1 MYEAAGYGREEIG
14 GKVALVVFGYT
25 TDMPYTAFLLCFH
38 LFSRPELLEKVREK
52 VKGKEVEGLQ
62 DCRLMK
68 AAWLETLR
76 VCTSAHSVR
85 EVVSDTVVDG
95 FLFKKGAM
103 VMGVSRCVVPI
114 PYHHHHSTVTN
125 SKQQNPTNC
134 TGNVGG
140 RTREMKYQQ
149 VLG

>member
-103 VMGVSRCVVPI
+103 VMGVSRTPQTA
-114 PYHHHHSTVTN
+114 P
-125 SKQQNPTNC
+125 
-134 TGNVGG
+134 
-140 RTREMKYQQ
+140 EMWGAEPEK
-149 VLG
+149 